1 MRSFL
6 ILVMSAFC
14 LLAAAG
20 CAPVDNGE
28 YDDYRGG
35 GFVD

>member
-1 MRSFL
+1 MKSFL
-6 ILVMSAFC
+6 ILVFSAFC

-20 CAPVDNGE
+20 CAPVEEGE

-35 GFVD
+35 GYLE

>member
-6 ILVMSAFC
+6 ILLLSVAF
-14 LLAAAG
+14 LLAAG
-20 CAPVDNGE
+20 CAPVEDSE

-35 GFVD
+35 GYLD